1 MIGAAAKI
9 LGSTLTRYVG
19 GVIINAALS
28 GSNQQNRKDT
38 QGLEDSNP
46 GTLSQSAVSTET
58 GGMIFDKVLG
68 KPTPKAKPT
77 KLEVP
82 EPAKVPEQK
91 VDSNKELEKAAA
103 DLLNDPDSLSVSD
116 AELKNHVVKI
126 FGGGILPLLIRTE
139 AKAVDAANNVRALN
153 QNLLNTQSVFVDQN
167 NILASKLDQ
176 ILDIFGDQLEYQKQV
191 KDKAQAQRRLDKL
204 AQKQD
209 ESSVRA
215 FLSTTDSKKKGQILS
230 NMMDGLGAAKLI
242 NKLQGLEKLG
252 KSTKDVLSS
261 IGKFKSTALIDPKRG
276 EAIGEFF
283 DKQARKADV
292 LGRRADAKK
301 AREAKAAARRAEE
314 IAAKAKKTA
323 SLRKLADVLGIEKIS
338 DLYDQLKM
346 GGAGALYDMWESG
359 FISPA
364 EMSEFRDAA
373 GRIGLDVTDFPDP
386 VPNWEKP
393 PSGVIQPTKRKD
405 IPTLQESKVKKTP
418 LNPKKLNAAKV
429 NPKQATAAVD
439 KMLQTPKGA
448 AKIMKPKG
456 FAKGFGKLIPGIGA
470 AIALGEAA
478 YRFSEGDVAGGIMSI
493 GSAIPI
499 LGWGFV
505 AADIARDFGFDPLNT
520 LPKDQYETGT
530 GLTKPG
536 TAILH
541 GTEAV
546 IGQNEQED
554 LLGSYRESI
563 DLIGSNLVSVSVALG
578 DATGDSSAINS
589 IIKKSGLT
597 YDIVP
602 MSLSTD
608 IGRHRPIGTVSEE
621 KSVNPISALKDLFS
635 GSENTNIEEKQNSIL
650 DELIEKGKITPLE
663 NNAPRTPNPRPTSQ
677 ANNNTTSNGVRIDE
691 TNEPGG
697 DFTPAG
703 DNNRVIY
710 DGEIVEI
717 GHQYNPDGNGGDGRK
732 GAGYGTYVVVRS
744 SHPDYGQFDG
754 LYAHFPG
761 KNSIV
766 VKVGDQV
773 KRGDILGPMATAAQ
787 FGDPNM
793 RPIVGSGTGPH
804 TSLDFLQVGSNKKHP
819 NWKELTRAI
828 NFNFGNE
835 PKTQSNGGGY
845 TPLSLDRDGAALE
858 YVGDD
863 LEFLEELTRVSKKF
877 NIREGDLLGL
887 MASESSLDPTKDNGE
902 YVGLIQFSKDSAK
915 LVGTTQSALLRMSR
929 AEQMKYVEKY
939 LDWWGLPRGAD
950 AGQIYSVVFAP
961 SLASGD
967 PNTVMYERGTGAYR
981 ANRWLDTNQDG
992 VITVSELGGRIE
1004 RKKKEY
1010 GISDVLGD
1018 PVQLQIEKNQRDREK
1033 FKNRPDLFFGTNI
1046 SQGQKADN
1054 LQLAS
1059 SMTEESMDGPMV
1071 ALQVVYVKSDNF
1083 VVSNNKPKSSR
1094 GSANNFSE
1102 QYRMAVLGA

>member
-38 QGLEDSNP
+38 QSLEDSNP

-68 KPTPKAKPT
+68 KPTPKGKPT

-215 FLSTTDSKKKGQILS
+215 FLATTDSKKKGQILS

-902 YVGLIQFSKDSAK
+902 YVGLIQISKDSAK

>member
-38 QGLEDSNP
+38 QGLEDSTP

-68 KPTPKAKPT
+68 KPTPKGKPT

-230 NMMDGLGAAKLI
+230 NMMESLGAAKLI
-242 NKLQGLEKLG
+242 NKLQGLERLG

-261 IGKFKSTALIDPKRG
+261 LGTSIGKGKFLSQTVGNIQSRREKTERIANILARKSS
-276 EAIGEFF
+276 
-283 DKQARKADV
+283 KQAAD
-292 LGRRADAKK
+292 
-301 AREAKAAARRAEE
+301 AARRAEE

-323 SLRKLADVLGIEKIS
+323 SLRKLADVLGIEKLS

-373 GRIGLDVTDFPDP
+373 ARIGLDVTDFPDP
-386 VPNWEKP
+386 VPNWKKP
-393 PSGVIQPTKRKD
+393 PSGVIEPTKREN
-405 IPTLQESKVKKTP
+405 IPTLKESKIKKKP
-418 LNPKKLNAAKV
+418 LNKGKL
-429 NPKQATAAVD
+429 NPKQASAAVD
-439 KMLQTPKGA
+439 RMLQTPRGA

-456 FAKGFGKLIPGIGA
+456 FAKGFGKLLPVIGTGISLA
-470 AIALGEAA
+470 EAG
-478 YRFSEGDVAGGIMSI
+478 YRFSQGDTAGAIMSI

-505 AADIARDFGFDPLNT
+505 AADIARDLGFDPLNT
-520 LPKDQYETGT
+520 LPEDQYETGT

-608 IGRHRPIGTVSEE
+608 IGRHRPIGTVTEE
-621 KSVNPISALKDLFS
+621 KYVNPISALKDLFS

-677 ANNNTTSNGVRIDE
+677 ANNNVTSNGVKIDE

-697 DFTPAG
+697 DFTPDG
-703 DNNRVIY
+703 DNNRVIF
-710 DGEIVEI
+710 DGEVVEI
-717 GHQYNPDGNGGDGRK
+717 GHQYDPNRIGGDRRQ

-744 SHPDYGQFDG
+744 SHPDYGEYDG

-819 NWKELTRAI
+819 NWKELTRGI

-887 MASESSLDPTKDNGE
+887 MASESSLDPTNDNGE

>member
-38 QGLEDSNP
+38 QGLEDSTP

-68 KPTPKAKPT
+68 KPTPRGKPT

-191 KDKAQAQRRLDKL
+191 KDQAQVQRRLDKL

-215 FLSTTDSKKKGQILS
+215 FLATTDSKKKGQILS

-252 KSTKDVLSS
+252 KSTKDIISS
-261 IGKFKSTALIDPKRG
+261 IGKFKTAALIDPQG
-276 EAIGEFF
+276 AAVGEFLNT
-283 DKQARKADV
+283 QARKADV

-301 AREAKAAARRAEE
+301 AREARRVAEAAEKAAKK
-314 IAAKAKKTA
+314 KAKEA
-323 SLRKLADVLGIEKIS
+323 SLRKLADALGIEKIS
-338 DLYDQLKM
+338 DLYGELKM
-346 GGAGALYDMWESG
+346 GGIGALEDMYESG
-359 FISPA
+359 FITPG

-373 GRIGLDVTDFPDP
+373 RKIGLDVSDLPDP
-386 VPNWEKP
+386 VPNWEKA
-393 PSGVIQPTKRKD
+393 PTGELKPTTKNV
-405 IPTLQESKVKKTP
+405 PTLGDGKVKKKP

-456 FAKGFGKLIPGIGA
+456 LAKGFGKLIPGIGA

-608 IGRHRPIGTVSEE
+608 IGRHRPIGTVTEE

-650 DELIEKGKITPLE
+650 DELIEKGKVTPLE
-663 NNAPRTPNPRPTSQ
+663 SNAPRTPNPRPNSQ

-717 GHQYNPDGNGGDGRK
+717 GHQYNPNAKGGDGRK

-761 KNSIV
+761 KGSIV

-773 KRGDILGPMATAAQ
+773 KRGDILGPMATEAQ

-804 TSLDFLQVGSNKKHP
+804 TSLDFLQVNSNKEHP
-819 NWKELTRAI
+819 NWRELTRGI

-845 TPLSLDRDGAALE
+845 APLSLDRDGAALE

-887 MASESSLDPTKDNGE
+887 MASESSLDPTNDNGE

-939 LDWWGLPRGAD
+939 LEWWGLPRGAD

>member
-1 MIGAAAKI
+1 
-9 LGSTLTRYVG
+9 
-19 GVIINAALS
+19 
-28 GSNQQNRKDT
+28 
-38 QGLEDSNP
+38 
-46 GTLSQSAVSTET
+46 
-58 GGMIFDKVLG
+58 
-68 KPTPKAKPT
+68 
-77 KLEVP
+77 
-82 EPAKVPEQK
+82 
-91 VDSNKELEKAAA
+91 
-103 DLLNDPDSLSVSD
+103 
-116 AELKNHVVKI
+116 
-126 FGGGILPLLIRTE
+126 
-139 AKAVDAANNVRALN
+139 
-153 QNLLNTQSVFVDQN
+153 
-167 NILASKLDQ
+167 
-176 ILDIFGDQLEYQKQV
+176 
-191 KDKAQAQRRLDKL
+191 
-204 AQKQD
+204 
-209 ESSVRA
+209 
-215 FLSTTDSKKKGQILS
+215 
-230 NMMDGLGAAKLI
+230 
-242 NKLQGLEKLG
+242 
-252 KSTKDVLSS
+252 
-261 IGKFKSTALIDPKRG
+261 
-276 EAIGEFF
+276 
-283 DKQARKADV
+283 
-292 LGRRADAKK
+292 
-301 AREAKAAARRAEE
+301 
-314 IAAKAKKTA
+314 
-323 SLRKLADVLGIEKIS
+323 
-338 DLYDQLKM
+338 
-346 GGAGALYDMWESG
+346 
-359 FISPA
+359 
-364 EMSEFRDAA
+364 
-373 GRIGLDVTDFPDP
+373 
-386 VPNWEKP
+386 
-393 PSGVIQPTKRKD
+393 
-405 IPTLQESKVKKTP
+405 
-418 LNPKKLNAAKV
+418 
-429 NPKQATAAVD
+429 
-439 KMLQTPKGA
+439 MLQTPKGA

-456 FAKGFGKLIPGIGA
+456 FAKGFGKLIPGIGS

-717 GHQYNPDGNGGDGRK
+717 GHQYNPDGNGGDGRQ

-754 LYAHFPG
+754 LYVHFPG
-761 KNSIV
+761 KGSIV

-887 MASESSLDPTKDNGE
+887 MASESSLDPTNDNGE
-902 YVGLIQFSKDSAK
+902 YVGLIQFSKDSAR

-929 AEQMKYVEKY
+929 
-939 LDWWGLPRGAD
+939 
-950 AGQIYSVVFAP
+950 
-961 SLASGD
+961 
-967 PNTVMYERGTGAYR
+967 
-981 ANRWLDTNQDG
+981 
-992 VITVSELGGRIE
+992 
-1004 RKKKEY
+1004 
-1010 GISDVLGD
+1010 
-1018 PVQLQIEKNQRDREK
+1018 
-1033 FKNRPDLFFGTNI
+1033 
-1046 SQGQKADN
+1046 
-1054 LQLAS
+1054 
-1059 SMTEESMDGPMV
+1059 
-1071 ALQVVYVKSDNF
+1071 
-1083 VVSNNKPKSSR
+1083 
-1094 GSANNFSE
+1094 
-1102 QYRMAVLGA
+1102 

>member
-38 QGLEDSNP
+38 QGLEDSTP

-68 KPTPKAKPT
+68 KPTPKGKPT

-230 NMMDGLGAAKLI
+230 NMMESLGAAKLI
-242 NKLQGLEKLG
+242 NKLQGLERLG

-261 IGKFKSTALIDPKRG
+261 LGTSIGKGKFLSQTVGNIQSRREKTERIANILARKSS
-276 EAIGEFF
+276 
-283 DKQARKADV
+283 KQAAD
-292 LGRRADAKK
+292 
-301 AREAKAAARRAEE
+301 AARRAEE

-323 SLRKLADVLGIEKIS
+323 SLRKLADVLGIEKLS

-373 GRIGLDVTDFPDP
+373 ARIGLDVTDFPDP
-386 VPNWEKP
+386 VPNWKKP
-393 PSGVIQPTKRKD
+393 PSGVIEPTKREN
-405 IPTLQESKVKKTP
+405 IPTLKESKIKKKP
-418 LNPKKLNAAKV
+418 LNKGKL
-429 NPKQATAAVD
+429 NPKQASAAVD
-439 KMLQTPKGA
+439 RMLQTPRGA

-456 FAKGFGKLIPGIGA
+456 FAKGFGKLLPVIGTGISLA
-470 AIALGEAA
+470 EAG
-478 YRFSEGDVAGGIMSI
+478 YRFSQGDTAGAIMSI

-505 AADIARDFGFDPLNT
+505 AADIARDLGFDPLNT
-520 LPKDQYETGT
+520 LPEDQYETGT

-677 ANNNTTSNGVRIDE
+677 ANNNVTSNGVKIDE

-697 DFTPAG
+697 DFTPDG
-703 DNNRVIY
+703 DNNRVIF
-710 DGEIVEI
+710 DGEVVEI
-717 GHQYNPDGNGGDGRK
+717 GHQYDPNRIGGDRRQ

-744 SHPDYGQFDG
+744 SHPDYGEYDG

-819 NWKELTRAI
+819 NWKELTRGI

-887 MASESSLDPTKDNGE
+887 MASESSLDPTNDNGE

>member
-38 QGLEDSNP
+38 QGLEDSTP

-68 KPTPKAKPT
+68 KPTPRGKPT

-215 FLSTTDSKKKGQILS
+215 FLATTDSKKKGQILS

-261 IGKFKSTALIDPKRG
+261 IGKFKSTALVDPKRG

-456 FAKGFGKLIPGIGA
+456 LAKGFGKLIPGIGA

-608 IGRHRPIGTVSEE
+608 IGRHRPCLLYTSP
-621 KSVNPISALKDLFS
+621 SPRDYAASRMPSSA
-635 GSENTNIEEKQNSIL
+635 
-650 DELIEKGKITPLE
+650 
-663 NNAPRTPNPRPTSQ
+663 
-677 ANNNTTSNGVRIDE
+677 
-691 TNEPGG
+691 
-697 DFTPAG
+697 
-703 DNNRVIY
+703 
-710 DGEIVEI
+710 
-717 GHQYNPDGNGGDGRK
+717 
-732 GAGYGTYVVVRS
+732 
-744 SHPDYGQFDG
+744 
-754 LYAHFPG
+754 
-761 KNSIV
+761 
-766 VKVGDQV
+766 
-773 KRGDILGPMATAAQ
+773 
-787 FGDPNM
+787 
-793 RPIVGSGTGPH
+793 
-804 TSLDFLQVGSNKKHP
+804 
-819 NWKELTRAI
+819 
-828 NFNFGNE
+828 
-835 PKTQSNGGGY
+835 
-845 TPLSLDRDGAALE
+845 
-858 YVGDD
+858 
-863 LEFLEELTRVSKKF
+863 
-877 NIREGDLLGL
+877 
-887 MASESSLDPTKDNGE
+887 
-902 YVGLIQFSKDSAK
+902 
-915 LVGTTQSALLRMSR
+915 
-929 AEQMKYVEKY
+929 
-939 LDWWGLPRGAD
+939 
-950 AGQIYSVVFAP
+950 
-961 SLASGD
+961 
-967 PNTVMYERGTGAYR
+967 
-981 ANRWLDTNQDG
+981 
-992 VITVSELGGRIE
+992 
-1004 RKKKEY
+1004 
-1010 GISDVLGD
+1010 
-1018 PVQLQIEKNQRDREK
+1018 
-1033 FKNRPDLFFGTNI
+1033 
-1046 SQGQKADN
+1046 
-1054 LQLAS
+1054 
-1059 SMTEESMDGPMV
+1059 
-1071 ALQVVYVKSDNF
+1071 
-1083 VVSNNKPKSSR
+1083 
-1094 GSANNFSE
+1094 
-1102 QYRMAVLGA
+1102 

>member
-68 KPTPKAKPT
+68 KPTPKGKPT

>member
-38 QGLEDSNP
+38 QGLEDSTP

-68 KPTPKAKPT
+68 KPTPKGKPT

-230 NMMDGLGAAKLI
+230 NMMESLGAAKLI
-242 NKLQGLEKLG
+242 NKLQGLERLG

-261 IGKFKSTALIDPKRG
+261 LGTSIGKGKFLSQTVGNIQSRREKTERIANIL
-276 EAIGEFF
+276 
-283 DKQARKADV
+283 ARKSSRQAAD
-292 LGRRADAKK
+292 
-301 AREAKAAARRAEE
+301 AARRAEE

-338 DLYDQLKM
+338 DLYSQLQM

-393 PSGVIQPTKRKD
+393 PSGVIQPTKREN
-405 IPTLQESKVKKTP
+405 IPTLRESKVKKKP
-418 LNPKKLNAAKV
+418 LNKGKL
-429 NPKQATAAVD
+429 NPKQASAAVD
-439 KMLQTPKGA
+439 RMLQTPRGA

-456 FAKGFGKLIPGIGA
+456 FAKGFGKLLPVIGTGISLA
-470 AIALGEAA
+470 EAA
-478 YRFSEGDVAGGIMSI
+478 YRFSQGDTAGAVMSI

-505 AADIARDFGFDPLNT
+505 AADIARDLGFDPLNT
-520 LPKDQYETGT
+520 LPEDQYETGT

-650 DELIEKGKITPLE
+650 DELIEKGKVTPLE
-663 NNAPRTPNPRPTSQ
+663 SNAPRTPNPRPTSQ

-703 DNNRVIY
+703 GNNRVIY

-717 GHQYNPDGNGGDGRK
+717 GHQYNPNRIGGDRRQ

-761 KNSIV
+761 KGSIV

-787 FGDPNM
+787 FADPNM

-804 TSLDFLQVGSNKKHP
+804 TSLDFLQVNSNKEHP
-819 NWKELTRAI
+819 NWRELTRGI
-828 NFNFGNE
+828 NFNFGNQ

-887 MASESSLDPTKDNGE
+887 MASESSLDPTNDNGE

>member
-38 QGLEDSNP
+38 QSLEDSNP

-68 KPTPKAKPT
+68 KPTPKGKPT

-215 FLSTTDSKKKGQILS
+215 FLATTDSKKKGQILS

>member
-38 QGLEDSNP
+38 QSLEDSNP

-68 KPTPKAKPT
+68 KPTPKGKPT

-887 MASESSLDPTKDNGE
+887 MASESSLDPTNDNGE

>member
-38 QGLEDSNP
+38 QGLEDSTP

-68 KPTPKAKPT
+68 KPIPKGKPT

-230 NMMDGLGAAKLI
+230 NMMESLGAAKLI
-242 NKLQGLEKLG
+242 NKLQGLERLG

-261 IGKFKSTALIDPKRG
+261 LGTSIGKGKFLSQTVGNIQSRREKTERIANILARKSS
-276 EAIGEFF
+276 
-283 DKQARKADV
+283 KQAAD
-292 LGRRADAKK
+292 
-301 AREAKAAARRAEE
+301 AARRAEE

-323 SLRKLADVLGIEKIS
+323 SLRKLADVLGIEKLS

-373 GRIGLDVTDFPDP
+373 ARIGLDVTDFPDP
-386 VPNWEKP
+386 VPNWKKP
-393 PSGVIQPTKRKD
+393 PSGVIEPTKREN
-405 IPTLQESKVKKTP
+405 IPTLKESKIKKKP
-418 LNPKKLNAAKV
+418 LNKGKL
-429 NPKQATAAVD
+429 NPKQASAAVD
-439 KMLQTPKGA
+439 RMLQTPRGA

-456 FAKGFGKLIPGIGA
+456 FAKGFGKLLPVIGTGISLA
-470 AIALGEAA
+470 EAG
-478 YRFSEGDVAGGIMSI
+478 YRFSQGDTAGAIMSI

-505 AADIARDFGFDPLNT
+505 AADIARDLGFDPLNT
-520 LPKDQYETGT
+520 LPEDQYETGT

-635 GSENTNIEEKQNSIL
+635 GSEKSDLKEKQKSL
-650 DELIEKGKITPLE
+650 FDELVEKGKILLPE
-663 NNAPRTPNPRPTSQ
+663 NNAPRTSNPRPTSQ
-677 ANNNTTSNGVRIDE
+677 ANNNTTSNGVRIDA

-697 DFTPAG
+697 DFTPDG
-703 DNNRVIY
+703 DNNRVIF
-710 DGEIVEI
+710 DGEVVEI
-717 GHQYNPDGNGGDGRK
+717 GHQYDPNRIGGDRRQ

-744 SHPDYGQFDG
+744 SHPDYGEYDG

-819 NWKELTRAI
+819 NWKELTRGI

-887 MASESSLDPTKDNGE
+887 MASESSLDPTNDNGE

>member
-28 GSNQQNRKDT
+28 GSNQQNKKDT
-38 QGLEDSNP
+38 QGLQDSTP

-68 KPTPKAKPT
+68 KPTPKGKPT

-191 KDKAQAQRRLDKL
+191 KDQAQAQRRLDKL

-215 FLSTTDSKKKGQILS
+215 FLATTDSKKKGQILS

-242 NKLQGLEKLG
+242 NKLQGLEKIG
-252 KSTKDVLSS
+252 KSTKDVISS
-261 IGKFKSTALIDPKRG
+261 LGKGKFLSQTVGNIQSRREKSERIANIL
-276 EAIGEFF
+276 
-283 DKQARKADV
+283 ARKSSRQAAD
-292 LGRRADAKK
+292 
-301 AREAKAAARRAEE
+301 AARRAEE

-323 SLRKLADVLGIEKIS
+323 SLRKLADALGIEKIS
-338 DLYDQLKM
+338 DLYSQLQM

-386 VPNWEKP
+386 VPNWEKA
-393 PSGVIQPTKRKD
+393 PSGVIQPTKREN
-405 IPTLQESKVKKTP
+405 IPTLRESKVKKKP
-418 LNPKKLNAAKV
+418 LNKGKL
-429 NPKQATAAVD
+429 NPKQASAAVD
-439 KMLQTPKGA
+439 KMLQTPRGA
-448 AKIMKPKG
+448 AKVMKPKG
-456 FAKGFGKLIPGIGA
+456 FAKGFGKLLPVVGTGISLA
-470 AIALGEAA
+470 EAA
-478 YRFSEGDVAGGIMSI
+478 YRFTQGDTAGAIMSI

-505 AADIARDFGFDPLNT
+505 AADIARDLGFDPLNT

-608 IGRHRPIGTVSEE
+608 IGRHRPIGTVTEE

-650 DELIEKGKITPLE
+650 DELIEKGKVTPLE
-663 NNAPRTPNPRPTSQ
+663 SNAPRTPNPRPTSQ

-717 GHQYNPDGNGGDGRK
+717 GHQYNPNGEGGDGRK

-761 KNSIV
+761 KGSIV

-773 KRGDILGPMATAAQ
+773 KRGDILGPMATEAQ

-804 TSLDFLQVGSNKKHP
+804 TSLDFLQVNSNKEHP
-819 NWKELTRAI
+819 NWRELTRGI

-887 MASESSLDPTKDNGE
+887 MASESSLDPTNDNGE

-1004 RKKKEY
+1004 KKKKEY

-1046 SQGQKADN
+1046 SQGQKANN

-1083 VVSNNKPKSSR
+1083 VVNNNKPKSSR

>member
-38 QGLEDSNP
+38 QGLEDSTP

-68 KPTPKAKPT
+68 KPIPKGKPT

-230 NMMDGLGAAKLI
+230 NMMESLGAAKLI
-242 NKLQGLEKLG
+242 NKLQGLERLG

-261 IGKFKSTALIDPKRG
+261 LGTSIGKGKFLSQTVGNIQSRREKTERIANIL
-276 EAIGEFF
+276 
-283 DKQARKADV
+283 ARKSSRQAAD
-292 LGRRADAKK
+292 
-301 AREAKAAARRAEE
+301 AARRAEE

-323 SLRKLADVLGIEKIS
+323 SLRKLADVLGIEKLS

-373 GRIGLDVTDFPDP
+373 ARIGLDVTDFPDP
-386 VPNWEKP
+386 VPNWKKP
-393 PSGVIQPTKRKD
+393 PSGVIEPTKREN
-405 IPTLQESKVKKTP
+405 IPTLKESKIKKKP
-418 LNPKKLNAAKV
+418 LNKGKL
-429 NPKQATAAVD
+429 NPKQASAAVD
-439 KMLQTPKGA
+439 RMLQTPRGA

-456 FAKGFGKLIPGIGA
+456 FAKGFGKLLPVIGTGISLA
-470 AIALGEAA
+470 EAG
-478 YRFSEGDVAGGIMSI
+478 YRFSQGDTAGAIMSI

-505 AADIARDFGFDPLNT
+505 AADIARDLGFDPLNT
-520 LPKDQYETGT
+520 LPEDQYETGT

-677 ANNNTTSNGVRIDE
+677 ANNNVTSNGVKIDE

-697 DFTPAG
+697 DFTPDG
-703 DNNRVIY
+703 DNNRVIF
-710 DGEIVEI
+710 DGEVVEI
-717 GHQYNPDGNGGDGRK
+717 GHQYDPNRIGGDRRQ

-744 SHPDYGQFDG
+744 SHPDYGEYDG

-819 NWKELTRAI
+819 NWKELTRGI

-887 MASESSLDPTKDNGE
+887 MASESSLDPTNDNGE

>member
-38 QGLEDSNP
+38 QGLEDSTP

-68 KPTPKAKPT
+68 KPTPKGKPT

-230 NMMDGLGAAKLI
+230 NMMESLGAAKLI
-242 NKLQGLEKLG
+242 NKLQGLERLG

-261 IGKFKSTALIDPKRG
+261 LGTSIGKGKFLSQTVGNIQSRREKTERIANIL
-276 EAIGEFF
+276 
-283 DKQARKADV
+283 ARKSSRQAAD
-292 LGRRADAKK
+292 
-301 AREAKAAARRAEE
+301 AARRAEE

-323 SLRKLADVLGIEKIS
+323 SLRKLADVLGIEKLS

-373 GRIGLDVTDFPDP
+373 ARIGLDVTDFPDP
-386 VPNWEKP
+386 VPNWKKP
-393 PSGVIQPTKRKD
+393 PSGVIEPTKREN
-405 IPTLQESKVKKTP
+405 IPTLKESKIKKKP
-418 LNPKKLNAAKV
+418 LNKGKL
-429 NPKQATAAVD
+429 NPKQASAAVD
-439 KMLQTPKGA
+439 RMLQTPRGA

-456 FAKGFGKLIPGIGA
+456 FAKGFGKLLPVIGTGISLA
-470 AIALGEAA
+470 EAG
-478 YRFSEGDVAGGIMSI
+478 YRFSQGDTAGAIMSI

-505 AADIARDFGFDPLNT
+505 AADIARDLGFDPLNT
-520 LPKDQYETGT
+520 LPEDQYETGT

-677 ANNNTTSNGVRIDE
+677 ANNNVTSNGVKIDE

-697 DFTPAG
+697 DFTPDG
-703 DNNRVIY
+703 DNNRVIF
-710 DGEIVEI
+710 DGEVVEI
-717 GHQYNPDGNGGDGRK
+717 GHQYDPNRIGGDRRQ

-744 SHPDYGQFDG
+744 SHPDYGEYDG

-819 NWKELTRAI
+819 NWKELTRGI

-887 MASESSLDPTKDNGE
+887 MASESSLDPTNDNGE

>member
-38 QGLEDSNP
+38 QGLEDSTP

-68 KPTPKAKPT
+68 KPTPKGKPT

-191 KDKAQAQRRLDKL
+191 KDQAQAQRRLDKL

-215 FLSTTDSKKKGQILS
+215 FLATTDSKKKGQILS

-252 KSTKDVLSS
+252 KSTRDIISS
-261 IGKFKSTALIDPKRG
+261 IGKFKTAALIDPEGK
-276 EAIGEFF
+276 AVGEFLNT
-283 DKQARKADV
+283 QARKADV

-301 AREAKAAARRAEE
+301 AREARRVAEAAEKAAKK
-314 IAAKAKKTA
+314 KAKEA
-323 SLRKLADVLGIEKIS
+323 SLRKLADALGIEKIS
-338 DLYDQLKM
+338 DLYGELKM
-346 GGAGALYDMWESG
+346 GGIGALEDMYESG
-359 FISPA
+359 FITPG

-373 GRIGLDVTDFPDP
+373 RKIGLDVSDLPDP

-393 PSGVIQPTKRKD
+393 PTGELKPTRQNV
-405 IPTLQESKVKKTP
+405 PTLEEGKVKKKP

-456 FAKGFGKLIPGIGA
+456 LAKGFGKLIPGIGA

-478 YRFSEGDVAGGIMSI
+478 YRFGEGDVAGGIMSI

-608 IGRHRPIGTVSEE
+608 IGRHRPIGTVTEE
-621 KSVNPISALKDLFS
+621 RSANPISALKDLFS
-635 GSENTNIEEKQNSIL
+635 GSENTNIEENQNSIL
-650 DELIEKGKITPLE
+650 DELIEKGKVTPLE
-663 NNAPRTPNPRPTSQ
+663 SNAPITSNPRPNSQ

-710 DGEIVEI
+710 DGEVVEI
-717 GHQYNPDGNGGDGRK
+717 GHQYNPNAIGGDRRQ

-744 SHPDYGQFDG
+744 SHPDYGKYDG

-773 KRGDILGPMATAAQ
+773 KRGDILGPMATEAQ

-819 NWKELTRAI
+819 NWRELTRGI

-887 MASESSLDPTKDNGE
+887 MASESSLDPTNDNGE

-939 LDWWGLPRGAD
+939 LEWWGLPRGAD

-1083 VVSNNKPKSSR
+1083 VVNNNKPKSSR